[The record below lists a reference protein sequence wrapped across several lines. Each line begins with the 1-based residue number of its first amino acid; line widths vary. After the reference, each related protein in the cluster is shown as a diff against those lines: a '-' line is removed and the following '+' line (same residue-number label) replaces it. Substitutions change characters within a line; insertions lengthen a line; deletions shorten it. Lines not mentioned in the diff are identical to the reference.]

1 MLSWHRLG
9 LQALVSQAL
18 HSPRAGVADPWGP
31 ISLGL
36 GWSPG
41 PHLGRAQRHQVACQS
56 STVDLLSPGLFTVPC
71 ARTWG
76 MGGGSAAATGDPY
89 VPSPELP

>member
-9 LQALVSQAL
+9 LQALVSQAP

-31 ISLGL
+31 ISLSL

-41 PHLGRAQRHQVACQS
+41 PQLGRVQRHGAACQS
-56 STVDLLSPGLFTVPC
+56 SAVDLLSPGLFTTPVC
-71 ARTWG
+71 QTCHRD
-76 MGGGSAAATGDPY
+76 MLFQNSLK
-89 VPSPELP
+89 V